1 MSKTPAK
8 ASTPDTGPGSTP
20 ITSSGSTPITGSG
33 LAASACFQDLTQYG
47 GSTMSN
53 QKQPRAGQRQIQV
66 ELPANLDAIYSNFAL
81 ITHSPSETI
90 VDFARVLPNVP
101 KAKVYARIV
110 MTPMN
115 AKLLHRA
122 LGDSRIT
129 RWWHNSRAF
138 KRSGLIACATSDF
151 SLIRVRSFAPE
162 RFICARLYGRIHRQ
176 MSSSKRSYMVCR
188 PS

>member
-1 MSKTPAK
+1 
-8 ASTPDTGPGSTP
+8 
-20 ITSSGSTPITGSG
+20 
-33 LAASACFQDLTQYG
+33 
-47 GSTMSN
+47 MSN

-90 VDFARVLPNVP
+90 VDFARVLPNGP

-122 LGDSRIT
+122 LGENLSKFEDKYGEI
-129 RWWHNSRAF
+129 
-138 KRSGLIACATSDF
+138 K
-151 SLIRVRSFAPE
+151 APDQGFQQPEE
-162 RFICARLYGRIHRQ
+162 RLGFV
-176 MSSSKRSYMVCR
+176 KD
-188 PS
+188 